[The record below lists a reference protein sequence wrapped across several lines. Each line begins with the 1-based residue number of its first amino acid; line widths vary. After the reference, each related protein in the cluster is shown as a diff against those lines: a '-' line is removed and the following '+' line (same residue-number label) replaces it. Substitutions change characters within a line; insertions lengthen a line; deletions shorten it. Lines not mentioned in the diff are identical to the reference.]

1 MKSKMEHEDR
11 SVLALLY
18 DAHRRS
24 YPVSVENLQREIEG
38 VYEGIYHRPLTN
50 PEEITAVFVGVCDDH
65 SRFAYEAGVRTGVQ
79 LALDLELDGMMG
91 GGVECF

>member
-38 VYEGIYHRPLTN
+38 VYEGIYHRPLKH

-79 LALDLELDGMMG
+79 LALDLELDGSMG
-91 GGVECF
+91 GGAE

>member
-24 YPVSVENLQREIEG
+24 CPVSVENLQGEIEEL
-38 VYEGIYHRPLTN
+38 YQGIYHRPLTN
-50 PEEITAVFVGVCDDH
+50 PEEIVAVFVGVCDDH
-65 SRFAYEAGVRTGVQ
+65 SRYAYEAGIRTGVQ

-91 GGVECF
+91 GGAE

>member
-38 VYEGIYHRPLTN
+38 VYEGIYHRPPL
-50 PEEITAVFVGVCDDH
+50 V
-65 SRFAYEAGVRTGVQ
+65 
-79 LALDLELDGMMG
+79 
-91 GGVECF
+91 

>member
-1 MKSKMEHEDR
+1 MKSRAKHEDH

-24 YPVSVENLQREIEG
+24 YPVTVENLQREIEG
-38 VYEGIYHRPLTN
+38 VYEGIYHHTLTN
-50 PEEITAVFVGVCDDH
+50 SEEITAVFVGVCDDH
-65 SRFAYEAGVRTGVQ
+65 SRYAYEAGVRTGVQ

-91 GGVECF
+91 GGDECF

>member
-1 MKSKMEHEDR
+1 MKSKVEHEDR

-18 DAHRRS
+18 DAYRRS

-38 VYEGIYHRPLTN
+38 VYEGIYHHALTN
-50 PEEITAVFVGVCDDH
+50 SEEITAVFVGVCDDH
-65 SRFAYEAGVRTGVQ
+65 SRFAYEAGVRTGVK

-91 GGVECF
+91 GGAECY

>member
-24 YPVSVENLQREIEG
+24 CPVSVENLQGEIEAL
-38 VYEGIYHRPLTN
+38 YQGIYHRPLTN
-50 PEEITAVFVGVCDDH
+50 PEEIIAVFVGVCDDH
-65 SRFAYEAGVRTGVQ
+65 SRLAYEAGVRTGVQ

-91 GGVECF
+91 GGAE

>member
-24 YPVSVENLQREIEG
+24 YPVSVENLQGEIEEL
-38 VYEGIYHRPLTN
+38 YQGIYHRPLTN
-50 PEEITAVFVGVCDDH
+50 PEEIVAVFVGVCDDH
-65 SRFAYEAGVRTGVQ
+65 SRFAYEAGARTGVQ

-91 GGVECF
+91 GGAE

>member
-38 VYEGIYHRPLTN
+38 VYEGIYHHTLTN
-50 PEEITAVFVGVCDDH
+50 PEEITAVVVGVCVDH
-65 SRFAYEAGVRTGVQ
+65 SRYAYEAGIRTGFQ

-91 GGVECF
+91 GGAE